1 MYYEFSFFY
10 LSFFSVFVMQ
20 SKPEKQLLLLHMFS
34 GSLSD
39 TALELS
45 QAQII
50 YARAVAV
57 TTLDRN
63 NGS

>member
-1 MYYEFSFFY
+1 
-10 LSFFSVFVMQ
+10 MQ